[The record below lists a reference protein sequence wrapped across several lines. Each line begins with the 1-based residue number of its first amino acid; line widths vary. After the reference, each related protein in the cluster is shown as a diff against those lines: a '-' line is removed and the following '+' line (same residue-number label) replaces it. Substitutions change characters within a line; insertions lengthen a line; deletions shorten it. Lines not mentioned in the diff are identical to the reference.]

1 MRLSL
6 HILFPRGD
14 RQVALTSDC
23 IAECRESSYQLA
35 RGGLAVTGPESEGLA
50 GCSFAVRSGSL
61 KSANSPCLD
70 IEAPGAFQPA
80 FIWALVTK
88 SGSNRPGR
96 EGWGGEGSTELHH
109 RHSQVLKHRRNTAK
123 GPPGLS
129 FTLVPARALGIFQ
142 DSPGL
147 GRVWEVSAGDSG
159 VGKRGALSWLGHSPF
174 WKPQRN

>member
-1 MRLSL
+1 M
-6 HILFPRGD
+6 
-14 RQVALTSDC
+14 ALTSDC
-23 IAECRESSYQLA
+23 IAECRESSHQLA

-70 IEAPGAFQPA
+70 VEAPGAFQPA
-80 FIWALVTK
+80 FIWALVRK

-147 GRVWEVSAGDSG
+147 GRVWEVSASDSG